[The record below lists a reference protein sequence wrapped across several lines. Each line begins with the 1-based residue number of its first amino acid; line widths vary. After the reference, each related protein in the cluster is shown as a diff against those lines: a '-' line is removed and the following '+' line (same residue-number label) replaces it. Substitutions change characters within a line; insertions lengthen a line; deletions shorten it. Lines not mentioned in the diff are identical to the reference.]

1 MIYLFISVMLKIV
14 FEDGQYHN
22 EQIKLGFRINEMCF
36 GSMYNAHNFNLH
48 GMLVLLSHF
57 LLPTTL
63 ELCGFPF
70 NNSSLFSQIYLK
82 LKR

>member
-1 MIYLFISVMLKIV
+1 MIYMFISVMLKIV

-22 EQIKLGFRINEMCF
+22 EQIKFEFRINEICF

-48 GMLVLLSHF
+48 GTLALLLRF

-63 ELCGFPF
+63 KLCCFCFSF
-70 NNSSLFSQIYLK
+70 NNSSLLEIK
-82 LKR
+82 